1 MSTYVLP
8 DSRVIET
15 KIYNFFVDG
24 KPVLHPDLAR
34 IFDGIDGVELSGG
47 SAPREF
53 WRAILGDEAPS
64 AGWSAPVA
72 AETETEYQIR
82 LERARKAHDGAVIV
96 SVEDFDAA
104 LAGTELPVEEKT
116 PFDEAGWKKQNP
128 PRSAEAGGWW
138 FSPPRAQSEALRA
151 VLALDLGGV
160 RRRGRPIYPRSMPG
174 RSARLDPRRDRIAR
188 RGTGRKSIFSGD
200 ADLLAQ
206 NRARSDRSD
215 PAPDGGAGEG
225 PHSERKT

>member
-1 MSTYVLP
+1 MSTTVLP

-53 WRAILGDEAPS
+53 WRAIIGDESPS
-64 AGWSAPVA
+64 VGWSAPVA
-72 AETETEYQIR
+72 EETETEYQIR

-104 LAGTELPVEEKT
+104 LSGTELPVEDK
-116 PFDEAGWKKQNP
+116 PAFDETEWKKQNP

-138 FSPPRAQSEALRA
+138 FSPPRVPSEACGAGRRSTWVGFPTRRIGLFLKPAGR
-151 VLALDLGGV
+151 VVPPRSPKRWDRSSRNGSQKHIF
-160 RRRGRPIYPRSMPG
+160 RRR
-174 RSARLDPRRDRIAR
+174 RSARSAS
-188 RGTGRKSIFSGD
+188 RGIGSI
-200 ADLLAQ
+200 
-206 NRARSDRSD
+206 
-215 PAPDGGAGEG
+215 
-225 PHSERKT
+225 